1 MLYHPDFVPSY
12 NSSFASVSSAGMVY
26 PNNCSGLY
34 NAFEIFKTEHHRI
47 MIIKYAKKLIRWIL
61 GKLGYIVIRKASMVG
76 ILPEV
81 IHQVQPIGQP
91 RIEGYQLE
99 MATYHIKTGMGDAEP
114 EFFPLYEQCCKY
126 TMISWDRLY
135 SLFMAVNYIVK
146 SDIQGDIV
154 ECGVW
159 RGGSMMMAALVL
171 LKSGHDD
178 RQFFLYDTFEGL
190 PKPDDIDVDVWG
202 HNAIE
207 AWLPHKK
214 TNESSDWAYASVDE
228 VRANLERTGYPMKNI
243 KFVKGMVEQTI
254 PKTIPNKI
262 ALLRLD
268 TDWYKSTRHE
278 LEHLYPRLSR
288 NGVLIIDDYGH
299 FRGSRQATDEY
310 FAKLKMPP
318 LLNRIDY
325 SERVAIKPD

>member
-1 MLYHPDFVPSY
+1 ML
-12 NSSFASVSSAGMVY
+12 
-26 PNNCSGLY
+26 
-34 NAFEIFKTEHHRI
+34 
-47 MIIKYAKKLIRWIL
+47 IKYTKKLIRWML
-61 GKLGYIVIRKASMVG
+61 GKFGYIIIRKSVLQPASMDMVAILPDVIR
-76 ILPEV
+76 
-81 IHQVQPIGQP
+81 QVQPIGLP
-91 RIEGYQLE
+91 AIEGYQLE

-114 EFFPLYEQCCKY
+114 EFFRLYEQCCKY
-126 TMISWDRLY
+126 TMTSWERLY
-135 SLFMAVNYIVK
+135 SVFMAVRYIAK
-146 SDIQGDIV
+146 ANIQGDIV

-159 RGGSMMMAALVL
+159 RGGSMMMAALTL
-171 LKSGHDD
+171 RNSGHDD

-202 HNAIE
+202 NRAIDG
-207 AWLPHKK
+207 WLPHKK
-214 TNESSDWAYASVDE
+214 TNESSDWANASLDE
-228 VRANLERTGYPMKNI
+228 VRANLERTCYPMKNI
-243 KFVKGMVEQTI
+243 TFVKGMVEQTI
-254 PKTIPNKI
+254 PKTMPNKI

-310 FAKLKMPP
+310 FAKLNIPP

-325 SERVAIKPD
+325 AGRLAIKPD